1 MKDGAG
7 ISIYFKSEPVYN
19 IGYCEVEK
27 IPQSKLGADKNRI
40 WTIERE
46 NTRVKL
52 SCNGVQ
58 IFDFDIQLSTKDECK
73 KRWTF
78 KSEILRFVGQINQGD
93 TASDFFR
100 QYTAGTII
108 DVPLILILYD

>member
-1 MKDGAG
+1 M
-7 ISIYFKSEPVYN
+7 YN
-19 IGYCEVEK
+19 IGYCEQVKK
-27 IPQSKLGADKNRI
+27 IPQNKLGADKNRI
-40 WTIERE
+40 WTIEKE

-58 IFDFDIQLSTKDECK
+58 IFDFDIELSTIEECK

-78 KSEILRFVGQINQGD
+78 TSEILRFAGQINQVD

-100 QYTAGTII
+100 QYTTGTIF
-108 DVPLILILYD
+108 DVPLFT